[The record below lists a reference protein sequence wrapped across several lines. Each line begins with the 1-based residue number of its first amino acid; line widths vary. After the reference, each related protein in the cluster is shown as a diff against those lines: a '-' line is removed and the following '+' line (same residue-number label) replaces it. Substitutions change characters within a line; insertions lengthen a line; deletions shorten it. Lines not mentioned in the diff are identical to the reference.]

1 MTIYLTDEHIQI
13 SRGGYEPRTD
23 TIQINSKIHKALRE
37 RFGLWKMKTPNDK
50 SGEITEKIMV
60 AFFKRNKDAIIKLD
74 IPDYNKVY
82 SYVYNILADNLT
94 EDKNSERIRI

>member
-1 MTIYLTDEHIQI
+1 
-13 SRGGYEPRTD
+13 
-23 TIQINSKIHKALRE
+23 
-37 RFGLWKMKTPNDK
+37 MKTPNDK